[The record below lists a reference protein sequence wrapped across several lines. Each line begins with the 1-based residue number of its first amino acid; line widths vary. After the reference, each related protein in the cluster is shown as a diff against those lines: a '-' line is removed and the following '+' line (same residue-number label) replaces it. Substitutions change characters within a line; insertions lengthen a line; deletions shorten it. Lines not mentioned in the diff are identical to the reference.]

1 MLFIDGIFLI
11 CANMQALCPVTNHF
25 WPELM
30 GVVIGTQCFEIL
42 LVYYY
47 YYLGALKRL
56 EMKGLHSLSIAF

>member
-1 MLFIDGIFLI
+1 
-11 CANMQALCPVTNHF
+11 MQALCPVTNHF

-56 EMKGLHSLSIAF
+56 EMKGLHSPSIAF